1 MLRSEIWNI
10 IQVINGL
17 FILICSKLKLL
28 YLLESPNLIDTL
40 STWGPEYKVSLE
52 LKVNS
57 FPTPAE
63 GWAEVLRF
71 TDSDTLDIRVPAMF
85 INTAGYVEIT
95 PSIGT
100 DKRPYPNPSTWYK
113 YEMFQYPIKEQ
124 VRQKVESS
132 FQLVSFLQ
140 IKCF

>member
-1 MLRSEIWNI
+1 MWNI

-63 GWAEVLRF
+63 DWVEVLRF
-71 TDSDTLDIRVPAMF
+71 TDSDTADVREPAMF
-85 INTAGYVEIT
+85 ANTAGFIEIT
-95 PSIGT
+95 PFTGIENRT
-100 DKRPYPNPSTWYK
+100 YPNAKAWHKFEMLQYLEGHKVSYST
-113 YEMFQYPIKEQ
+113 
-124 VRQKVESS
+124 
-132 FQLVSFLQ
+132 Q
-140 IKCF
+140 I